1 VKKGGPDD
9 QELNMS
15 EAVTK
20 SLNEGVHVVSDTAL
34 NLPTGANLA
43 PRYGGTTV
51 SQAINAYMMSYVGR
65 DATRAQRMEW
75 WETEI
80 GHMRIDE
87 VEQDHIY
94 FALERLTSRDA
105 RYWAGRDAD
114 GKPIFKSKNKPY
126 APATINR
133 YAATIGALFT
143 WCVKKRLPPKGWE
156 HPCRGIER
164 LPENNEIVRFLSNE
178 ERISLLSACKVSKW
192 PKLYLLVLMAITTGA
207 RRGELEN
214 LRWSE
219 INFDR
224 CEATIQ
230 LTKNGDRKVLPL
242 MPAVMAELNIFRKHN
257 DSLVFASTRCPDQPY
272 NHVPMWSKALKEAR
286 IKKFRLHDL
295 RHTCASYL
303 AQNGATLL
311 EIGDVLGQ
319 RQVSVTKRYSHL
331 TTGHKTALVS
341 RVLGNI
347 S

>member
-1 VKKGGPDD
+1 MNKV
-9 QELNMS
+9 
-15 EAVTK
+15 VTK
-20 SLNEGVHVVSDTAL
+20 SLDEGVHVVSDTAPE
-34 NLPTGANLA
+34 LPTSANLA

-51 SQAINAYMMSYVGR
+51 SQAIHAYMMSYAGR
-65 DATRAQRMEW
+65 DATRAQRMDW
-75 WETEI
+75 WDCEI

-94 FALERLTSRDA
+94 FALERLSKKNA

-133 YAATIGALFT
+133 YSATIGALFT

-178 ERISLLSACKVSKW
+178 ERISLLSACKTSKW

-224 CEATIQ
+224 NEATIQ

-242 MPAVMAELNIFRKHN
+242 MPAVMNELNAFRKHN
-257 DSLVFASTRCPDQPY
+257 DSLVFASSRCPDQPY

>member
-1 VKKGGPDD
+1 M
-9 QELNMS
+9 NI
-15 EAVTK
+15 ANTK
-20 SLNEGVHVVSDTAL
+20 SLIEGVHVVSDTAPL
-34 NLPTGANLA
+34 KPSSATLA

-51 SQAINAYMMSYVGR
+51 SQAINAYMMAYVGR
-65 DATRAQRMEW
+65 DATRAQRMDW
-75 WETEI
+75 WDAEI

-94 FALERLTSRDA
+94 FALERLSSRNV

-164 LPENNEIVRFLSNE
+164 LPENNEIVRFLSND
-178 ERISLLSACKVSKW
+178 ERISLLSACKASKW

-214 LRWSE
+214 LRWNE
-219 INFDR
+219 INFNR
-224 CEATIQ
+224 HEATIQ

-242 MPAVMAELNIFRKHN
+242 MPAVMAELNVFRKHN

-272 NHVPMWSKALKEAR
+272 NHVPMWSKALKEAK

>member
-1 VKKGGPDD
+1 M
-9 QELNMS
+9 N
-15 EAVTK
+15 EAVRK
-20 SLNEGVHVVSDTAL
+20 SLPEGVQVVSDTAL
-34 NLPTGANLA
+34 VLPTGANLA

-51 SQAINAYMMSYVGR
+51 SQAINAYMMAYQGR
-65 DATRAQRMEW
+65 DATRAQRMDW
-75 WETEI
+75 WDAEI
-80 GHMRIDE
+80 GHMRLDE

-94 FALERLTSRDA
+94 FALERLSGRNA

-133 YAATIGALFT
+133 YAATIGALLT

-164 LPENNEIVRFLSNE
+164 LPENNEIVRFLSDE
-178 ERISLLSACKVSKW
+178 ERVNLLDACRQSKW

-214 LRWSE
+214 LRWSA

-224 CEATIQ
+224 QEASIE

-242 MPAVMAELNIFRKHN
+242 VPAVMSELNSFRKLN
-257 DSLVFASTRCPDQPY
+257 DSLVFASSRCPDQPY
-272 NHVPMWSKALKEAR
+272 NHVPVWTKALKQAR

-331 TTGHKTALVS
+331 TTGHKTALVH
-341 RVLGNI
+341 RVLGDI
-347 S
+347 A